1 MTTRKPLSSPS
12 WSATRLAA
20 NRSWPNTSLC
30 LASALLSCVK
40 PSLRLGMRT
49 TWTGACGLMSRN
61 ANTDSSSY
69 TTVAGISLL
78 TILSN
83 NVGAPVSSVTAAA
96 AAVLAAASSSPLRA
110 FTAVVLLLL
119 HSLFE
124 PIAVPAAARRRCPLL
139 AFCKPK
145 TDLQPRAAAIPLL
158 QHGTIPAACAV
169 RPSSAHLAMRD
180 GWWYVL
186 GWWWYVGTLSL
197 SLSRKTRD
205 HYVNCTNLHSSSSC
219 KIGFQLLYTHM
230 LRIRNHLQLVKWW
243 KRSHENREQRQKP
256 RGGGG
261 GRRRTERVRA
271 WEASRIIWSGR
282 TCSFNTVYKIRT
294 IYIPAHKRKQ
304 IYILN
309 FTTKN

>member
-83 NVGAPVSSVTAAA
+83 KVGAPVSSVTAAA

-145 TDLQPRAAAIPLL
+145 TDLQLRAAAIPLL

-186 GWWWYVGTLSL
+186 GWCWYVGVLSL
-197 SLSRKTRD
+197 SLSLSLAKPAITTPIAQTWIPIIVYSYAAHSKPSPTRQMMKT
-205 HYVNCTNLHSSSSC
+205 
-219 KIGFQLLYTHM
+219 
-230 LRIRNHLQLVKWW
+230 
-243 KRSHENREQRQKP
+243 EPRESWTKAEAA
-256 RGGGG
+256 
-261 GRRRTERVRA
+261 RRRTTTTREGSSLGSVA
-271 WEASRIIWSGR
+271 Y
-282 TCSFNTVYKIRT
+282 NTVRTYLFIQYKI
-294 IYIPAHKRKQ
+294 
-304 IYILN
+304 
-309 FTTKN
+309 